1 MLGVW
6 FQGDWI
12 CACVFVIPPIQ
23 LLMSAAAPATTC
35 CESGRPVV
43 SDPHTGQAVCCPPL
57 DTRAALLHSARVS
70 GLPAALYSSP
80 YAAAA
85 AEQGYVH
92 FAADPS
98 AFYSPLVS
106 VNLKIIHPFNK
117 IWPSKLRLFT
127 LCCLLFSF
135 NILTGNYY
143 RDVHSKT
150 IVLAREWYSIQQY
163 CKCFQ
168 KCIQNW
174 SILISRYLSTLII

>member
-1 MLGVW
+1 MCLC
-6 FQGDWI
+6 F
-12 CACVFVIPPIQ
+12 CHPPIQ

-106 VNLKIIHPFNK
+106 VNLKIIHPINK

-135 NILTGNYY
+135 NILTKNYY

-150 IVLAREWYSIQQY
+150 VVLARKWYST
-163 CKCFQ
+163 
-168 KCIQNW
+168 
-174 SILISRYLSTLII
+174 ILKMLSKVYPKLININIKIFIYTI